1 MSKKMKK
8 ESRLTKRE
16 IIRTKFG
23 TIIAEPM
30 KSAVPEPKSTGRLTV
45 ATAARHLSA
54 LDTLLRRG
62 IIDENR
68 HTVEVAML
76 KARLG

>member
-8 ESRLTKRE
+8 KTPLTKHE
-16 IIRTKFG
+16 VIKTEFG

-30 KSAVPEPKSTGRLTV
+30 ESATPEPKSKGRLTV

-54 LDTLLRRG
+54 LDSMLRRG
-62 IIDENR
+62 IIDEDR
-68 HTVEVAML
+68 HAAEVAIL

>member
-1 MSKKMKK
+1 MSRKMKK
-8 ESRLTKRE
+8 EPPLTKRE
-16 IIRTKFG
+16 IVKTEFG

-30 KSAVPEPKSTGRLTV
+30 ESAAPAPESKGRLTV

-68 HTVEVAML
+68 HTAQVAML

>member
-8 ESRLTKRE
+8 EPPLTKRE
-16 IIRTKFG
+16 IVKTEFG

-30 KSAVPEPKSTGRLTV
+30 ESAAHEPKSKGRLTV

-68 HTVEVAML
+68 HTAEMAIL